1 MKVINAD
8 FIPTAGHGYLRV
20 RRTIAWALD
29 VRPSPYS
36 PMDAYDVY
44 FEQDADAT
52 TFLSEA
58 HDKGY
63 TVKITEHPQY
73 EAVDAYIEFLKG

>member
-1 MKVINAD
+1 VKVINAD

-20 RRTIAWALD
+20 KRIIAWGLD

-52 TFLSEA
+52 TFLSAAQE
-58 HDKGY
+58 KGY